1 MPDSEDVIHTGAIR
15 FRAFAAMAMAASALS
30 IDSILPAFGAI
41 RTELGL
47 APGSSA
53 TAGLITAFFI
63 GLALGQIPVGISA
76 DRFGRRPVLVVS
88 AAIYLVG
95 VAGMGWSQSLTAMM
109 ILRFVWG
116 VGAAGLRVAA
126 LAMVRDRFMG
136 ARMAREMAF
145 VMAVFITVPVLAPL
159 LGASILHFFSWRMVL
174 VLSAAFGIILIGL
187 TFFMPETLEV
197 KNRQPF
203 RLSQLTRAS
212 RAIAQS
218 RSSMFYALVLTAIL
232 GVFSSYLASSERIVG
247 DIFNRKSQFPILFGG
262 VGVAMGITSI
272 LVGRNVE
279 RIGLVRVIRVAMVAY
294 LTTTV
299 ALLVFVLASGGLPS
313 FWPFWI
319 ILTVVLAIHNVLFP
333 NINSAAMIPLGHV
346 AGTASAVVGTLS
358 TAVGALV
365 GAVVDRA
372 YDATVRP
379 LTIAFVLSGVVGL
392 FLTFRAE

>member
-15 FRAFAAMAMAASALS
+15 FRAFAAMAMAASALA

-109 ILRFVWG
+109 ISRFVWG

-126 LAMVRDRFMG
+126 LAMVRDQFMG
-136 ARMAREMAF
+136 DRMAREMAF
-145 VMAVFITVPVLAPL
+145 VMAVFITVPVFAPL

-203 RLSQLTRAS
+203 RFFRGPP
-212 RAIAQS
+212 RGH
-218 RSSMFYALVLTAIL
+218 R
-232 GVFSSYLASSERIVG
+232 G
-247 DIFNRKSQFPILFGG
+247 
-262 VGVAMGITSI
+262 TS
-272 LVGRNVE
+272 
-279 RIGLVRVIRVAMVAY
+279 A
-294 LTTTV
+294 
-299 ALLVFVLASGGLPS
+299 
-313 FWPFWI
+313 
-319 ILTVVLAIHNVLFP
+319 LTV
-333 NINSAAMIPLGHV
+333 
-346 AGTASAVVGTLS
+346 
-358 TAVGALV
+358 
-365 GAVVDRA
+365 
-372 YDATVRP
+372 
-379 LTIAFVLSGVVGL
+379 
-392 FLTFRAE
+392 